1 MGTTESRGLA
11 KPVRRLT
18 PAPLF
23 PPRALGPASTGAS
36 AIPSASSASGSSP
49 SPASLA
55 SGQAK
60 EAVGPVIALQGVS
73 RRYGPIAALQDV
85 TLAIAAGEF
94 FSLVGASGCGKTST
108 LRLIAG
114 FDQPQEGRILL
125 QGLDVTGAPP
135 HRRPVNLVFQNYA
148 LFPHLTVWDN
158 VAFGPRSRRLE
169 AAAIRQQVGQALEVV
184 GLSELARRLPHQLS
198 GGQQQRVALARGL
211 VNAPAALLLDEPLA
225 ALDPNLRQAMRAE
238 LKRIQREVGIA
249 FLLVTHDR
257 EEALSLSDRL
267 AVMHQG
273 RLEQVGTPRELYDRP
288 RTATV
293 ARFIG
298 AANLLPGADGVSWRL
313 LRPERLRLREV
324 PPVNGEQG
332 VRARVEDVAFHGPTL
347 EVRLAA
353 LAPPVAAAAGAQ
365 PSPQTLI
372 AIDTSVNLPTNLSV
386 GTELWCVWDPADTHP
401 LADGPSAG

>member
-1 MGTTESRGLA
+1 
-11 KPVRRLT
+11 
-18 PAPLF
+18 
-23 PPRALGPASTGAS
+23 
-36 AIPSASSASGSSP
+36 
-49 SPASLA
+49 
-55 SGQAK
+55 
-60 EAVGPVIALQGVS
+60 VIALEGVS
-73 RRYGPIAALQDV
+73 RRYGALNALQSV
-85 TLAIAAGEF
+85 SLSIAAGEF
-94 FSLVGASGCGKTST
+94 FSLVGASGCGKTTT

-114 FDQPQEGRILL
+114 FDQPQVGRILL
-125 QGLDVTGAPP
+125 QGRDLTGAPP

-148 LFPHLTVWDN
+148 LFPHLSVWDN

-169 AAAIRQQVGQALEVV
+169 AALIRQQVGRALEVV
-184 GLSELARRLPHQLS
+184 GLEDLARRYPHQLS

-273 RLEQVGTPRELYDRP
+273 QLEQVGTPRELYDAP

-298 AANLLPGADGVSWRL
+298 AANLLPAAEGKGFRL
-313 LRPERLRLREV
+313 LRPERVRLRQV
-324 PPVNGEQG
+324 PPFEGEQG
-332 VRARVEDVAFHGPTL
+332 VRARVQDVAFHGPTL

-353 LAPPVAAAAGAQ
+353 LTAVPTGPTAAPTP
-365 PSPQTLI
+365 PLMLT
-372 AIDTSVNLPTNLSV
+372 AIDTSVNLPPDLSV
-386 GTELWCVWDPADTHP
+386 GAELWCVWTPADTHDLGEEP
-401 LADGPSAG
+401 